1 MMTDM
6 TASGSGV
13 PVPYRALH
21 TYLSGRHADIVVLT
35 FGEIEDLLGRALPDS
50 ARDQPEWWVNE
61 DKDHPSPQS
70 GAWLQASRTAKAN
83 LVAQSAVFE
92 RVGG

>member
-1 MMTDM
+1 MIDM
-6 TASGSGV
+6 TPSASGV

-21 TYLSGRHADIVVLT
+21 TYLSGRYADVVVLT
-35 FGEIEDLLGRALPDS
+35 FGEIEDLLGRALPDV
-50 ARDQPEWWVNE
+50 ARVQPEWWVNE

-83 LVAQSAVFE
+83 LVAGTAVFE
-92 RVGG
+92 RFGG